1 MSNNNARLPNVEP
14 SIAAGIPLS
23 NKKNIKAIK
32 EFLEFGQSSNWRKE
46 NIRKQLRIVDEQ
58 DAVNRY
64 KWYNL
69 PCDLSSQELERL
81 IYYRGQLC
89 FFYLEELQKFIFSPY
104 ALDGTI
110 DYYGRYNT
118 VHPVPYAEGKDVEKK
133 NPLSSYLANKKLDVL
148 YGIPTTEESLI
159 KWSKKFINGTA
170 CVLVHDYTKQ
180 LSQNI
185 ISRQIIQ
192 DPLLDIM
199 SDCIPFMRTCLLSGT
214 GIKGM
219 RVSTEADYPNVLDAN
234 AAFEKAAL
242 EGDQYVPIVGSVD
255 FQTLT
260 DGQILKA
267 EEFLLAMQ
275 GLDNYR
281 LSLYGLDNGGLFQ
294 KKSHMLEAE
303 QTMNAGKASIPLNDG
318 LTIRQNFADIVNSI
332 TDLGISV
339 GVAEEVIAADMN
351 GDGMAYDDLDQS
363 GTIGGEQPHDSNY
376 TGIEGGSQ
384 Y

>member
-1 MSNNNARLPNVEP
+1 MTQVNNARLPNIEP
-14 SIAAGIPLS
+14 SIAAGIPPKG
-23 NKKNIKAIK
+23 KKNIQAVK
-32 EFLEFGQSSNWRKE
+32 EFIEFGNSTNWRKE
-46 NIRKQLRIVDEQ
+46 NVRKQLRILDEQ

-64 KWYNL
+64 QWYNL

-89 FFYLEELQKFIFSPY
+89 FFYVPEIEQFIFSPY

-110 DYYGRYNT
+110 DYYGRFNT
-118 VHPVPYAEGKDVEKK
+118 VHPVPWAEGMENDK
-133 NPLSSYLANKKLDVL
+133 NKSPLSYYLANMKLDVC
-148 YGIPTTEESLI
+148 YGIPTEDDKAI
-159 KWSKKFINGTA
+159 DWIKKFAEGKA

-180 LSQNI
+180 LSQTNI
-185 ISRQIIQ
+185 ARQIIQ

-219 RVSTEADYPNVLDAN
+219 RVSNQADYPNVLDAN

-260 DGQILKA
+260 DGQTLKA

-303 QTMNAGKASIPLNDG
+303 QSMNAGKAAIPLNDG
-318 LTIRQNFADIVNSI
+318 LSIRQYFCDTVNAL
-332 TDLGISV
+332 TGLGISCEV
-339 GVAEEVIAADMN
+339 SESVIAADIN
-351 GDGMAYDDLDQS
+351 GDGMAINDNDQS
-363 GTIGGEQPHDSNY
+363 GMMQGEQPDINA
-376 TGIEGGSQ
+376 GDMEE
-384 Y
+384 

>member
-1 MSNNNARLPNVEP
+1 VPE
-14 SIAAGIPLS
+14 I
-23 NKKNIKAIK
+23 
-32 EFLEFGQSSNWRKE
+32 E
-46 NIRKQLRIVDEQ
+46 
-58 DAVNRY
+58 
-64 KWYNL
+64 
-69 PCDLSSQELERL
+69 
-81 IYYRGQLC
+81 
-89 FFYLEELQKFIFSPY
+89 KFIFSPY

-118 VHPVPYAEGKDVEKK
+118 VHPVPWAEGMEKDKK
-133 NPLSSYLANKKLDVL
+133 SPLSAYLANKKLDVL
-148 YGIPTTEESLI
+148 YGVPTDDKEVVNWVE
-159 KWSKKFINGTA
+159 KFYSGKA
-170 CVLVHDYTKQ
+170 CVIVYDYSKQ
-180 LSQNI
+180 LSQTI
-185 ISRQIIQ
+185 ISRQVLN

-199 SDCIPFMRTCLLSGT
+199 ADCIPFMRTCLLSGT
-214 GIKGM
+214 GVKGM
-219 RVSTEADYPNVLDAN
+219 RISNQADYPNVLNAN
-234 AAFEKAAL
+234 SAFEKAAL

-255 FQTLT
+255 FQSLT
-260 DGQILKA
+260 EGQILKA

-303 QTMNAGKASIPLNDG
+303 QSMNAGKASIPLNDG

-332 TDLGISV
+332 TGLGISV
-339 GVAEEVIAADMN
+339 GVAEEVINADMN

-363 GTIGGEQPHDSNY
+363 GELGGEQPHDSNY

>member
-1 MSNNNARLPNVEP
+1 MATNNARLPNVEP
-14 SIAAGIPLS
+14 SIAAGIPLHG
-23 NKKNIKAIK
+23 KKNAQSVR
-32 EFLEFGQSSNWRKE
+32 EFIEWGNSTNWRKE
-46 NIRKQLRIVDEQ
+46 NVRKQLRILDEQ

-64 KWYNL
+64 TWYNL

-89 FFYLEELQKFIFSPY
+89 FFYVPEIEQFIFSPY

-110 DYYGRYNT
+110 DYYGRFNT
-118 VHPVPYAEGKDVEKK
+118 VHPVPWAEGMENEKK
-133 NPLSSYLANKKLDVL
+133 SPLSAYLANKKLDVC
-148 YGIPTTEESLI
+148 YGIPMNDEKSIDWIT
-159 KWSKKFINGTA
+159 KFAKGEA

-180 LSQNI
+180 LSQNNI
-185 ISRQIIQ
+185 ARQILQ

-214 GIKGM
+214 GVKGM
-219 RVSTEADYPNVLDAN
+219 RISNQADYPNVLDAN

-242 EGDQYVPIVGSVD
+242 EGDPYVPIVGSVD
-255 FQTLT
+255 FQSLT
-260 DGQILKA
+260 DGQTLKA

-303 QTMNAGKASIPLNDG
+303 QSMNAGKAAIPLNDG
-318 LTIRQNFADIVNSI
+318 LSIRQYFCDTVNAL
-332 TDLGISV
+332 TGLGISCEIGEAV
-339 GVAEEVIAADMN
+339 LSVDMN
-351 GDGMAYDDLDQS
+351 MDGQAVTDNDQS
-363 GTIGGEQPHDSNY
+363 GMMGGEQPDM
-376 TGIEGGSQ
+376 GGNT
-384 Y
+384 YNDEE

>member
-1 MSNNNARLPNVEP
+1 MANNARLPNVEP
-14 SIAAGIPLS
+14 SIAAGIPLKG
-23 NKKNIKAIK
+23 KKNAQAVK
-32 EFLEFGQSSNWRKE
+32 EFIEWGNSTNWRKE
-46 NIRKQLRIVDEQ
+46 NVRKQLRILDEQ

-64 KWYNL
+64 TWYNL

-89 FFYLEELQKFIFSPY
+89 FFYVPEIEQFIFSPY

-118 VHPVPYAEGKDVEKK
+118 VHPVPWAEGMENEKK
-133 NPLSSYLANKKLDVL
+133 SPLSAYLANKKLDVC
-148 YGIPTTEESLI
+148 YGIPTDDAKLI
-159 KWSKKFINGTA
+159 EWQRKFVEGKA
-170 CVLVHDYTKQ
+170 CILVHDYTKQ
-180 LSQNI
+180 LSQTSI
-185 ISRQIIQ
+185 ARQIIQ

-199 SDCIPFMRTCLLSGT
+199 ADCIPFMRTCLLSGT

-219 RVSTEADYPNVLDAN
+219 RVSNQADYPNVLDAN

-260 DGQILKA
+260 DGQTLKA

-303 QTMNAGKASIPLNDG
+303 QSMNAGKAAIPLNDG
-318 LTIRQNFADIVNSI
+318 LSIRQYFCDTVNAL
-332 TDLGISV
+332 TGLGISCEI
-339 GVAEEVIAADMN
+339 GECVIGADMN
-351 GDGMAYDDLDQS
+351 LDGMAVNDNSQD
-363 GTIGGEQPHDSNY
+363 GTMNGEQPDM
-376 TGIEGGSQ
+376 GGAQ
-384 Y
+384 YEE

>member
-1 MSNNNARLPNVEP
+1 MANNARIPNVEP
-14 SIAAGIPLS
+14 SIAAGIPL
-23 NKKNIKAIK
+23 KGKANALAVK
-32 EFLEFGQSSNWRKE
+32 EFINYGTSTNWRKE
-46 NIRKQLRIVDEQ
+46 NIRKQLRIIDEQ

-69 PCDLSSQELERL
+69 PCDLSSQEVERL

-89 FFYLEELQKFIFSPY
+89 FFYVPEIEKFIFSPY

-118 VHPVPYAEGKDVEKK
+118 VHPVPWAEGLEKEKK
-133 NPLSSYLANKKLDVL
+133 APLSAYLANKKLDVL
-148 YGIPTTEESLI
+148 YGIPTDDEKVIE
-159 KWSKKFINGTA
+159 WAEKFSEGKA

-180 LSQNI
+180 LSQTNI
-185 ISRQIIQ
+185 ARQILQ

-199 SDCIPFMRTCLLSGT
+199 ADCIPFMRTCLLAGT
-214 GIKGM
+214 GVKGM
-219 RVSTEADYPNVLDAN
+219 RISNQADYPNVLDAN
-234 AAFEKAAL
+234 DAFEKAAL
-242 EGDQYVPIVGSVD
+242 EGDQYVPIVGSVE

-303 QTMNAGKASIPLNDG
+303 QSMNAGKAAIPLNDG

-332 TDLGISV
+332 TGLGLSV
-339 GVAEEVIAADMN
+339 GIAEEVINADMN
-351 GDGMAYDDLDQS
+351 NDGMAYDDLDQS
-363 GTIGGEQPHDSNY
+363 GTLQGEQPHDAAY
-376 TGIEGGSQ
+376 TGINGGSQ

>member
-1 MSNNNARLPNVEP
+1 MGARLPNIEP

-23 NKKNIKAIK
+23 GKANAK
-32 EFLEFGQSSNWRKE
+32 AVREFIDYGNTTNWRKE
-46 NIRKQLRIVDEQ
+46 NIRKQLRIIDEQ

-69 PCDLSSQELERL
+69 PCNLSSQEVERL

-89 FFYLEELQKFIFSPY
+89 FFYLPEIEQFIFSPY

-118 VHPVPYAEGKDVEKK
+118 IHPVPFAEGKDEKAK
-133 NPLSSYLANKKLDVL
+133 SPISAYLANKKLDVL
-148 YGIPTTEESLI
+148 YGIPTEDEEVLKWAI
-159 KWSKKFINGTA
+159 KFANGEA

-180 LSQNI
+180 LSQQNI
-185 ISRQIIQ
+185 ARQVLQ

-219 RVSTEADYPNVLDAN
+219 RVSNQADYPNVLDAN
-234 AAFEKAAL
+234 RAFEKAAL
-242 EGDQYVPIVGSVD
+242 EGEQYVPIVGSVD

-260 DGQILKA
+260 DGAVLKA

-303 QTMNAGKASIPLNDG
+303 QSMNAGKAAIPLNDG
-318 LTIRQNFADIVNSI
+318 LSIRQYFCDTVNAI
-332 TDLGISV
+332 TGLGISCEI
-339 GVAEEVIAADMN
+339 AEEVLSVDMN
-351 GDGMAYDDLDQS
+351 MDGTAVNDSDQS
-363 GTIGGEQPHDSNY
+363 GMMSGEQPDV
-376 TGIEGGSQ
+376 GGTNDVE
-384 Y
+384 

>member
-1 MSNNNARLPNVEP
+1 MTNMANNARLPNVEP
-14 SIAAGIPLS
+14 SIAAGIPLKGKQ
-23 NKKNIKAIK
+23 NARAVR
-32 EFLEFGQSSNWRKE
+32 EFIEWGNSTNWRKE
-46 NIRKQLRIVDEQ
+46 NVRKQLRILDEQ

-64 KWYNL
+64 TWYNL
-69 PCDLSSQELERL
+69 PCALSSQELERL

-89 FFYLEELQKFIFSPY
+89 FFYVPEIEQFIFSPY

-118 VHPVPYAEGKDVEKK
+118 VHPVPWAEGMEDEKK
-133 NPLSSYLANKKLDVL
+133 APLSAYLATKKLDVC
-148 YGIPTTEESLI
+148 YGIPSDADNLI
-159 KWSKKFINGTA
+159 KWADKFVNGKA

-180 LSQNI
+180 LSQQNI
-185 ISRQIIQ
+185 ARQILQ

-219 RVSTEADYPNVLDAN
+219 RISNQADYPNVLDAN

-242 EGDQYVPIVGSVD
+242 EGEQYVPIVGSVE

-260 DGQILKA
+260 DGQTLKA

-303 QTMNAGKASIPLNDG
+303 QSMNAGKAAIPLNDG
-318 LTIRQNFADIVNSI
+318 LSIRQYFCDTVNAL
-332 TDLGISV
+332 TGLGISCEIGEAV
-339 GVAEEVIAADMN
+339 LSVDMN
-351 GDGMAYDDLDQS
+351 MDGTAVNDMDQS
-363 GTIGGEQPHDSNY
+363 GTMGGEQPDTN
-376 TGIEGGSQ
+376 GGQ
-384 Y
+384 ADVE

>member
-1 MSNNNARLPNVEP
+1 MAQNNARLPNVEP
-14 SIAAGIPLS
+14 SIAAGIPLKGK
-23 NKKNIKAIK
+23 NNIKAVK
-32 EFLEFGQSSNWRKE
+32 EFIEWGNSTNWRKE
-46 NIRKQLRIVDEQ
+46 NVRKQLRILDEQ

-64 KWYNL
+64 TWYNL

-89 FFYLEELQKFIFSPY
+89 FFYVPEIEQFIFSPY

-110 DYYGRYNT
+110 DYYGRFNT
-118 VHPVPYAEGKDVEKK
+118 VHPVPWAEGIENEKK
-133 NPLSSYLANKKLDVL
+133 SPLSAYLANKKLDVC
-148 YGIPTTEESLI
+148 YGIPMTDEKSI
-159 KWSKKFINGTA
+159 DWISKFAKGEA
-170 CVLVHDYTKQ
+170 CILLHDYTKQ
-180 LSQNI
+180 LSQTNI
-185 ISRQIIQ
+185 ARQIIQ

-219 RVSTEADYPNVLDAN
+219 RVSNQADYPNVLDAN

-255 FQTLT
+255 FQSLT
-260 DGQILKA
+260 DGQTLKA

-303 QTMNAGKASIPLNDG
+303 QSMNAGKAAIPLNDG
-318 LTIRQNFADIVNSI
+318 LSIRQYFCDTVNAL
-332 TDLGISV
+332 TGLGISCEI
-339 GVAEEVIAADMN
+339 GECVIGADMN
-351 GDGMAYDDLDQS
+351 MDGMAVTDNDQS
-363 GTIGGEQPHDSNY
+363 GMIAGEQPDM
-376 TGIEGGSQ
+376 GGAQ
-384 Y
+384 YEE

>member
-1 MSNNNARLPNVEP
+1 MAAILPNVEP
-14 SIAAGIPLS
+14 SIAAGIPLKG
-23 NKKNIKAIK
+23 KKNVQAVK
-32 EFLEFGQSSNWRKE
+32 EFIEWGNKTNWRKE
-46 NIRKQLRIVDEQ
+46 NVRKQLRILDEQ

-64 KWYNL
+64 TWYNL

-89 FFYLEELQKFIFSPY
+89 FFYVPEIEQFIFSPY

-110 DYYGRYNT
+110 DYYGRFNT
-118 VHPVPYAEGKDVEKK
+118 VHPVPQAEGMENEKK
-133 NPLSSYLANKKLDVL
+133 SPLSAYLANKKLDVC
-148 YGIPTTEESLI
+148 YGIPMTDEKSI
-159 KWSKKFINGTA
+159 DWISKFAKGEA
-170 CVLVHDYTKQ
+170 CVLIHDYTKQ
-180 LSQNI
+180 LSQTNI
-185 ISRQIIQ
+185 ARQIIQ

-219 RVSTEADYPNVLDAN
+219 RVSNQADYPNVLDAN
-234 AAFEKAAL
+234 AAFERAAL

-260 DGQILKA
+260 DGQTLKA

-303 QTMNAGKASIPLNDG
+303 QSMNAGKAAIPLNDG
-318 LTIRQNFADIVNSI
+318 LSIRQYFCDTVNAL
-332 TDLGISV
+332 TGLGISCEIGEAV
-339 GVAEEVIAADMN
+339 LAVDMN
-351 GDGMAYDDLDQS
+351 MDGQAVNDNDQS
-363 GTIGGEQPHDSNY
+363 GMMGGEQPDM
-376 TGIEGGSQ
+376 GGAQ
-384 Y
+384 YEE

>member
-1 MSNNNARLPNVEP
+1 MATARIPNVEP
-14 SIAAGIPLS
+14 SIAAGIPA
-23 NKKNIKAIK
+23 KTKPTAQAVKD
-32 EFLEFGQSSNWRKE
+32 FLAYGNTTNWRKE
-46 NIRKQLRIVDEQ
+46 NVRKQLRIIDEQ

-81 IYYRGQLC
+81 LYYRGQLC
-89 FFYLEELQKFIFSPY
+89 FFYVPEINQFIFSPY

-118 VHPVPYAEGKDVEKK
+118 VHPVPWAEGMEKDH
-133 NPLSSYLANKKLDVL
+133 NAPLSAYLATKKLDVL
-148 YGIPTTEESLI
+148 YGIPNSDEKIQEWAI
-159 KWSKKFINGTA
+159 KFSQGKA

-180 LSQNI
+180 LAQTI
-185 ISRQIIQ
+185 ISRQVLQ

-199 SDCIPFMRTCLLSGT
+199 ADCIPFMRTCLLSGT
-214 GIKGM
+214 GVKGM
-219 RVSTEADYPNVLDAN
+219 RIANQADYPNVLDAN
-234 AAFEKAAL
+234 SAFEKAAL

-255 FQTLT
+255 FQSLT

-281 LSLYGLDNGGLFQ
+281 LSLYGLENGGLFQ

-303 QTMNAGKASIPLNDG
+303 QSMNAGKAAIPLNDG

-332 TDLGISV
+332 TGLGISV
-339 GVAEEVIAADMN
+339 GVAEEVIGADMN

-363 GTIGGEQPHDSNY
+363 GQIGGEQPHDPNY
-376 TGIEGGSQ
+376 TGIQGGSQ